1 MVKSKPYFDV
11 DQLMSDINGSEE
23 PEAEAEEAAEAEPEV
38 AEETTEA
45 EPAEVVEAADAEP
58 VVVS

>member
-11 DQLMSDINGSEE
+11 DQLMSDING
-23 PEAEAEEAAEAEPEV
+23 PAETEEAAEAEPAV